1 MSYLNSR
8 KQQVRLRTQK
18 RLFCANFSGELV
30 CCLLLPQLPSTHGPQ
45 TPPDMWSLPQ
55 DVTIAT
61 DPLGLRD
68 SSPPF
73 SLLSSAQLSSAVG
86 GAAQAGMGAV
96 IPSASLTSGMALQGY
111 GDDLAGPDE

>member
-8 KQQVRLRTQK
+8 KQQVRLWTQE

-30 CCLLLPQLPSTHGPQ
+30 RCLLLPQLPSTHGPQ

-68 SSPPF
+68 PPPPP
-73 SLLSSAQLSSAVG
+73 LLSAQLSG
-86 GAAQAGMGAV
+86 GRSGPGWDGGRDS
-96 IPSASLTSGMALQGY
+96 ISLINIR
-111 GDDLAGPDE
+111 DGPPGLWR